1 MGVSRLGVDEHDR
14 LVRSGLVASQLIG
27 FALMRF
33 VWKIEPIASMSDD
46 EIVAAVASNLQHYVD
61 GEIA

>member
-1 MGVSRLGVDEHDR
+1 ML
-14 LVRSGLVASQLIG
+14 ASQLIG

-46 EIVAAVASNLQHYVD
+46 EIVAAVASNLRHYVD